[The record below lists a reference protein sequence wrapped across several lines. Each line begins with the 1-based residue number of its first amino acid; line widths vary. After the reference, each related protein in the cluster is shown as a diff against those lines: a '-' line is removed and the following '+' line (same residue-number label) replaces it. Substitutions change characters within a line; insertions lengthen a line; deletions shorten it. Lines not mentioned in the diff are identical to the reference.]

1 MVPLQHRIKI
11 KTLKGV
17 PMKKVRL
24 KDLAQMAGVSETTVS
39 LVLNGRPSRISQ
51 AKRDEIEALAEL
63 HHYRAN
69 HLARSLSTQTTHTI
83 GLIVPDIENPF
94 FATVAKVITNTLSK
108 EGYMVLIAN
117 SDESLE
123 ADKRLIKELLDR
135 QVDGLILCV
144 SNESNAS
151 QAFYE
156 KVIQKI
162 DVPYVLL
169 DRGYQNVDENQVL
182 FDSYYGSYIA
192 TQYLI
197 EKGHTGIACIT
208 GKLDTF
214 VGKRRL
220 EGYTAA
226 MADANLHVD
235 EAMIFEGDFRYK
247 SAQVHV
253 PQIIA
258 NEMITAV
265 FASNDIMAYALV
277 SELLKQQDRDVEVVG
292 YDNLELSNMF
302 GYVIASVAQDVEAL
316 GSHAVSILF
325 EGIKNKKKLPNVVL
339 KPYLHKV

>member
-1 MVPLQHRIKI
+1 
-11 KTLKGV
+11 
-17 PMKKVRL
+17 MKKVRL

-162 DVPYVLL
+162 DVPYV
-169 DRGYQNVDENQVL
+169 
-182 FDSYYGSYIA
+182 
-192 TQYLI
+192 
-197 EKGHTGIACIT
+197 
-208 GKLDTF
+208 
-214 VGKRRL
+214 
-220 EGYTAA
+220 
-226 MADANLHVD
+226 
-235 EAMIFEGDFRYK
+235 
-247 SAQVHV
+247 
-253 PQIIA
+253 
-258 NEMITAV
+258 
-265 FASNDIMAYALV
+265 
-277 SELLKQQDRDVEVVG
+277 
-292 YDNLELSNMF
+292 
-302 GYVIASVAQDVEAL
+302 
-316 GSHAVSILF
+316 
-325 EGIKNKKKLPNVVL
+325 
-339 KPYLHKV
+339 